1 MGNNLTP
8 IQQLTTTQRLARV
21 QQMTVAI
28 AANAIT
34 DVTLSS
40 KLSEG
45 TQNELIT
52 NLGDHS
58 QLTTEMNDLL
68 NVTKYLLIKFAGKE
82 NDVKYTKLT
91 KCQLA
96 LAIKEL
102 DDQLTLIDQ
111 QTPRGENYRKEYCET
126 KKLKKKLEEKHRCA

>member
-21 QQMTVAI
+21 QQMTVVI

-45 TQNELIT
+45 TQHELIS
-52 NLGDHS
+52 NLEDHS

-68 NVTKYLLIKFAGKE
+68 NVTKYLLTKFAGKE
-82 NDVKYTKLT
+82 NDIKLT

-96 LAIKEL
+96 LAIQEL

-126 KKLKKKLEEKHRCA
+126 KKLKKKLEKKYHCA